1 MVTRV
6 NGFSGMD
13 IDSMVKSMMAAK
25 RVPLDKLNQQ
35 KILLNWT
42 RDSYREV
49 NSKLVDFRTNKLTDK
64 YGVTSA
70 LNSQKATITDNTSAI
85 KAEATTANGTP
96 MTVEVKELAAKSY
109 MTTDALKLA
118 SPSTTTATLTTK
130 LSELSGAG
138 SAATFDMYINNTTIT
153 FNASDTLSSV
163 ISKLNGD
170 KTANV
175 KATFDDLSG
184 KLTIT
189 AKDYGTKNNIVQTD
203 KDGVAKTSSPF
214 LDLIGISAS
223 DNDIKEATKA
233 KIIVTNTNDSAAT
246 QTYEPEDN
254 KVTVNGVAITAQA
267 KSNGVTSKITI
278 DTDPTNVITNI
289 KAFVE
294 DYNALI
300 SSLNTKI
307 SEEKYRDY
315 APLTDEQK
323 AEMKEA
329 DITTWTEKAKSGL
342 LKNDDIIKEVLS
354 SMRSI
359 ITSQVGPLSTYGITT
374 GSYYDN
380 GKLILD
386 ESKLKE
392 AIISNPQGIQDLL
405 QGPASAPD
413 TGIFDKLSKKADSAI
428 DLLNKRAGTDRYSS
442 DLTTSYKTESV
453 MGKKLAEYNTR
464 ISAMITMLNNAET
477 RYYNQFTAMETAMN
491 KLQTQSSSL
500 FSTSS

>member
-1 MVTRV
+1 LVTRV

-118 SPSTTTATLTTK
+118 SPSTTTASLTTK
-130 LSELSGAG
+130 LSELNGAG
-138 SAATFDMYINNTTIT
+138 SATTIDMYINKTTIT
-153 FNASDTLSSV
+153 FNASDTISSV
-163 ISKLNGD
+163 ISKINAD

-175 KATFDDLSG
+175 KASFDDLSG

-189 AKDYGTKNNIVQTD
+189 AKEYGTAYNIAQTD
-203 KDGVAKTSSPF
+203 KDGNSVTSNPF

-223 DNDIKEATKA
+223 EINVATKA

-278 DTDPTNVITNI
+278 DTDPTTAITNI

-294 DYNALI
+294 DYNALVT
-300 SSLNTKI
+300 SLNSKI

-329 DITTWTEKAKSGL
+329 DIATWTEKAKSGL
-342 LKNDDIIKEVLS
+342 LKNDDIIKEALA

-359 ITSQVGPLSTYGITT
+359 ITSQIGPLSTYGITT

-380 GKLILD
+380 GKLVLD
-386 ESKLKE
+386 EAKLKE
-392 AIISNPQGIQDLL
+392 AIISNPQGIQDIL

-453 MGKKLAEYNTR
+453 MGKKLTEYNTR

-491 KLQTQSSSL
+491 KLTTQSSSL

>member
-118 SPSTTTATLTTK
+118 TPSTTTASLTTK
-130 LSELSGAG
+130 LSELNGAG
-138 SAATFDMYINNTTIT
+138 SATTFDMYINNTTIT

-203 KDGVAKTSSPF
+203 KDGVAKSSSPF
-214 LDLIGISAS
+214 LDLIGIAAS
-223 DNDIKEATKA
+223 EINVATKA
-233 KIIVTNTNDSAAT
+233 KIVVTNTNDSAAT
-246 QTYEPEDN
+246 QTYEPDDN

-278 DTDPTNVITNI
+278 DTDPTTAITNI

-300 SSLNTKI
+300 TSLNTKI
-307 SEEKYRDY
+307 FEEKYRDY

-329 DITTWTEKAKSGL
+329 DIATWTEKAKSGL
-342 LKNDDIIKEVLS
+342 LKNDDIIKEALA

-359 ITSQVGPLSTYGITT
+359 ITSQIGPLSTYGITT

-380 GKLILD
+380 GKLVLD
-386 ESKLKE
+386 EAKLKE
-392 AIISNPQGIQDLL
+392 AIISNPQGIQDIL

-413 TGIFDKLSKKADSAI
+413 NGIFDKLSKKADSAI

-453 MGKKLAEYNTR
+453 MGKKLTEYNTR

-491 KLQTQSSSL
+491 KLTTQSSSL